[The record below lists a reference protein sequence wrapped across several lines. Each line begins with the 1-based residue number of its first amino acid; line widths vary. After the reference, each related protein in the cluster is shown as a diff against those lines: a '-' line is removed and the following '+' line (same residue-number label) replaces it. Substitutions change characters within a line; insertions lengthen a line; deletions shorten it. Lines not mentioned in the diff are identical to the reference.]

1 MTMKTLRTSKQTE
14 TNRDGKMSRDNS
26 AVRMTSKAKTT
37 RNGRIIKDSKMS
49 EERTVHLVEK
59 NIPRLAEAAMSNA
72 YRRALA
78 SGSTVLIAEA
88 GQLKEVS
95 PDGTKRFIKNIEPS
109 IKMQKGLII
118 KIK

>member
-1 MTMKTLRTSKQTE
+1 MKTLRASKQTE
-14 TNRDGKMSRDNS
+14 MNQEGKIPRQDSQKQ
-26 AVRMTSKAKTT
+26 TISKLKTT
-37 RNGRIIKDSKMS
+37 RNGRIIKNSSTS
-49 EERTVHLVEK
+49 EERKVHLNERR
-59 NIPRLAEAAMSNA
+59 IPMLAEAAMSNA

-95 PDGTKRFIKNIEPS
+95 PDGTKRVIKKIEPS

>member
-1 MTMKTLRTSKQTE
+1 MKTLRTSKQTE
-14 TNRDGKMSRDNS
+14 TNQDGKIPRKSS
-26 AVRMTSKAKTT
+26 AGQTTSKRKTT
-37 RNGRIIKDSKMS
+37 RNRRTIKDSIIS
-49 EERTVHLVEK
+49 EERTVHLNEK
-59 NIPRLAEAAMSNA
+59 RIPTLAEAAMRSA

-95 PDGTKRFIKNIEPS
+95 PDGTKRVIKKIEPS

>member
-1 MTMKTLRTSKQTE
+1 MKTLRTDKQTE
-14 TNRDGKMSRDNS
+14 TKQNGKMPRNNS
-26 AVRMTSKAKTT
+26 AERTTSKVKTI
-37 RNGRIIKDSKMS
+37 RNGRIIKGSRLS

-59 NIPRLAEAAMSNA
+59 RIPGLAEAAMSDA

-78 SGSTVLIAEA
+78 SGSKVLIAEA

-95 PDGTKRFIKNIEPS
+95 SDGSKRVIKKIEPS
-109 IKMQKGLII
+109 VKMQKGLII